1 MKDLSYLNKY
11 LLKYKYYYI
20 IGGIFIL
27 ISTAFA
33 IVPATLIRE
42 TFNLIENGF
51 QEYNEGNIDVKEE
64 ILGNVLFFAIAII
77 AAAVFRGLFM
87 YMMRQTMIV
96 ASRKIEYD
104 LKNEIFFHYQTLPLS
119 FYKNNNT
126 GDLMNRISEDV
137 GKVRMYL
144 GPALMYG
151 LNVIILMVMVIPFM
165 FYINFNL
172 AFYSLIP
179 LPFLV
184 VCIYLVQNIINIRS
198 EEIQISL
205 SNLSTYVQESFSGIR
220 LIKSFVREIN
230 FENVFKSKSIDY
242 KDKSVNLQYVLAL
255 FFPIIITLI
264 GMSIIITVY
273 IGAIE
278 VFEGNLS
285 IGNIA
290 EFLIYVY
297 LLTWPVTALG
307 WITSIIQRASASQ
320 RRINEF
326 LEQKTDILSNK
337 KEKINLLGKIEFKNV
352 SFRYP
357 DTNIHGMKDISFKIN
372 PGESLGIIGA
382 TGSGKSTISNSIMRL
397 FDVDKGK
404 ILFDDIDI
412 KNLDIQHFRR
422 QIGYVPQ
429 DVFLF
434 SDTIT
439 NNILFGS
446 ESKNYENVR
455 DAAANADL
463 MRNIN
468 SFPEKFETKIGERG
482 ITLSGGQKQ
491 RISIARAIIKEPKIL
506 ILDDCLSAVD
516 TKTENIILENLKKIM
531 LNKTSIII
539 SHRISS
545 VKLAKKII
553 VIDDGKI
560 IETGNHK
567 NLIDKRGYYFDL
579 YNQQLEKRKRTKLIY
594 NILILHLVKFS
605 IKTIFF

>member
-42 TFNLIENGF
+42 TFNLIESGF
-51 QEYNEGNIDVKEE
+51 QEYNEGNIYVKDE

-198 EEIQISL
+198 EEIQVSL

-242 KDKSVNLQYVLAL
+242 KDKSVNLQFVLAL

-273 IGAIE
+273 TGAIE

-337 KEKINLLGKIEFKNV
+337 KEKIDLLGKIEFKNV

-372 PGESLGIIGA
+372 PGESLGIIGS

-397 FDVDKGK
+397 FDIDKGK
-404 ILFDDIDI
+404 ILFDDTDI

-446 ESKNYENVR
+446 ENKNYENVR
-455 DAAANADL
+455 DAAVNADL

-567 NLIDKRGYYFDL
+567 NLIDKKGYYFDL
-579 YNQQLEKRKRTKLIY
+579 YNQQLEKE
-594 NILILHLVKFS
+594 NIRN
-605 IKTIFF
+605 

>member
-42 TFNLIENGF
+42 TFNLIESGF
-51 QEYNEGNIDVKEE
+51 QEYNEGNIYVKEE

-273 IGAIE
+273 IGSIE

-337 KEKINLLGKIEFKNV
+337 KEKIDLLGKIEFKNV

-579 YNQQLEKRKRTKLIY
+579 YTQQLEKENLR
-594 NILILHLVKFS
+594 N
-605 IKTIFF
+605 

>member
-42 TFNLIENGF
+42 TFNLIESGF
-51 QEYNEGNIDVKEE
+51 QEYNEGKIYVKEE

-337 KEKINLLGKIEFKNV
+337 KEKIDLLGKIEFKNV

-579 YNQQLEKRKRTKLIY
+579 YNQQLEKENVR
-594 NILILHLVKFS
+594 N
-605 IKTIFF
+605 

>member
-11 LLKYKYYYI
+11 LKKYKYYYSV
-20 IGGIFIL
+20 GGLFIL
-27 ISTAFA
+27 ISTVFA

-42 TFNLIENGF
+42 VFNLIENGYK
-51 QEYNEGNIDVKEE
+51 EYSSGNLILKEE
-64 ILGNVLFFAIAII
+64 ILKNVIFYSLAIII
-77 AAAVFRGLFM
+77 AALIRGMFM
-87 YMMRQTMIV
+87 YLMRQTVIV

-104 LKNEIFFHYQTLPLS
+104 LKNEIFYHYQTLPLK
-119 FYKNNNT
+119 FYKKNNT

-137 GKVRMYL
+137 SKVRMYV

-151 LNVIILMVMVIPFM
+151 MNVTILMLMVIPFM
-165 FYINFNL
+165 FYINSNL
-172 AFYSLIP
+172 AFYSLMP
-179 LPFLV
+179 LPLLV
-184 VCIYLVQNIINIRS
+184 VSIYLVQNIINRKS
-198 EEIQISL
+198 EEIQESL
-205 SNLSTYVQESFSGIR
+205 SDLSTYVQESFSGIR
-220 LIKSFVREIN
+220 IIKSFVREMN
-230 FENVFKSKSIDY
+230 FEKVFGKKSIEY
-242 KDKSVNLQYVLAL
+242 KNKSIGLQFVLAL
-255 FFPIIITLI
+255 FFPVIMTLI
-264 GMSIIITVY
+264 GLSIIITVY
-273 IGAIE
+273 VGALE

-320 RRINEF
+320 KRINEF
-326 LEQKTDILSNK
+326 L
-337 KEKINLLGKIEFKNV
+337 KEKSDIISEDKKKLEFDGKIEFKNV
-352 SFRYP
+352 FFKYQ
-357 DTNIHGMKDISFKIN
+357 DTQIDGMENISFIIN

-382 TGSGKSTISNSIMRL
+382 TGSGKSTIANSLLRL
-397 FDVDKGK
+397 FDVDKGE
-404 ILFDDIDI
+404 ILIDEINI
-412 KNLDIQHFRR
+412 KNLDITHFRK

-434 SDTIT
+434 SDTIE

-446 ESKNYENVR
+446 ENKDFKSVEE
-455 DAAANADL
+455 AAINADL

-468 SFPEKFETKIGERG
+468 SFPEKFNTKIGERG

-491 RISIARAIIKEPKIL
+491 RVSIARAIIKEPKVL

-531 LNKTSIII
+531 YEKTSIII

-553 VIDDGKI
+553 VIDSGKI
-560 IETGNHK
+560 IEKGNHK
-567 NLIDKRGYYFDL
+567 SLLANKGVYHDL
-579 YNQQLEKRKRTKLIY
+579 YHQQLESEK
-594 NILILHLVKFS
+594 
-605 IKTIFF
+605 

>member
-42 TFNLIENGF
+42 TFNLIESGF
-51 QEYNEGNIDVKEE
+51 QEYNEGNIYVKDE
-64 ILGNVLFFAIAII
+64 ILGNVLFFGIAII

-198 EEIQISL
+198 EEIQVSL

-273 IGAIE
+273 IGATE

-326 LEQKTDILSNK
+326 LEQQTDILSSK
-337 KEKINLLGKIEFKNV
+337 KEKVELLGKIEFKNV

-412 KNLDIQHFRR
+412 KNLDIQNFRR

-446 ESKNYENVR
+446 ENKNYENVKH
-455 DAAANADL
+455 ASVNADL

-516 TKTENIILENLKKIM
+516 TKTENIILENLKKVM
-531 LNKTSIII
+531 LDKTSIII

-579 YNQQLEKRKRTKLIY
+579 YNQQLEKENVR
-594 NILILHLVKFS
+594 N
-605 IKTIFF
+605 

>member
-42 TFNLIENGF
+42 TFNLIESGF
-51 QEYNEGNIDVKEE
+51 QEYNEGKIYVKEE

-198 EEIQISL
+198 EEIQVSL

-326 LEQKTDILSNK
+326 LEQKTDIISNK
-337 KEKINLLGKIEFKNV
+337 KEKIDLLGKIEFKNV

-579 YNQQLEKRKRTKLIY
+579 YNQQLEKE
-594 NILILHLVKFS
+594 NVQN
-605 IKTIFF
+605 

>member
-1 MKDLSYLNKY
+1 
-11 LLKYKYYYI
+11 
-20 IGGIFIL
+20 
-27 ISTAFA
+27 
-33 IVPATLIRE
+33 
-42 TFNLIENGF
+42 
-51 QEYNEGNIDVKEE
+51 
-64 ILGNVLFFAIAII
+64 
-77 AAAVFRGLFM
+77 
-87 YMMRQTMIV
+87 
-96 ASRKIEYD
+96 
-104 LKNEIFFHYQTLPLS
+104 
-119 FYKNNNT
+119 
-126 GDLMNRISEDV
+126 
-137 GKVRMYL
+137 
-144 GPALMYG
+144 
-151 LNVIILMVMVIPFM
+151 
-165 FYINFNL
+165 
-172 AFYSLIP
+172 
-179 LPFLV
+179 
-184 VCIYLVQNIINIRS
+184 
-198 EEIQISL
+198 
-205 SNLSTYVQESFSGIR
+205 
-220 LIKSFVREIN
+220 
-230 FENVFKSKSIDY
+230 
-242 KDKSVNLQYVLAL
+242 
-255 FFPIIITLI
+255 
-264 GMSIIITVY
+264 MSIIITVY

-326 LEQKTDILSNK
+326 LEQQTDILSNK
-337 KEKINLLGKIEFKNV
+337 KEKIDLLGKIEFKNV

-404 ILFDDIDI
+404 ILFDDTDI

-446 ESKNYENVR
+446 ENKNYENVR
-455 DAAANADL
+455 DAAVNADL

-579 YNQQLEKRKRTKLIY
+579 YNQQLEKE
-594 NILILHLVKFS
+594 NMQN
-605 IKTIFF
+605 

>member
-1 MKDLSYLNKY
+1 M
-11 LLKYKYYYI
+11 
-20 IGGIFIL
+20 IGI
-27 ISTAFA
+27 
-33 IVPATLIRE
+33 
-42 TFNLIENGF
+42 
-51 QEYNEGNIDVKEE
+51 
-64 ILGNVLFFAIAII
+64 
-77 AAAVFRGLFM
+77 
-87 YMMRQTMIV
+87 
-96 ASRKIEYD
+96 
-104 LKNEIFFHYQTLPLS
+104 
-119 FYKNNNT
+119 
-126 GDLMNRISEDV
+126 
-137 GKVRMYL
+137 
-144 GPALMYG
+144 
-151 LNVIILMVMVIPFM
+151 
-165 FYINFNL
+165 
-172 AFYSLIP
+172 
-179 LPFLV
+179 
-184 VCIYLVQNIINIRS
+184 CIYLVQNIINIRS
-198 EEIQISL
+198 EEIQVSL

-220 LIKSFVREIN
+220 IIKSFVREIN
-230 FENVFKSKSIDY
+230 FENVFKSKSVDY

-326 LEQKTDILSNK
+326 LEQQTDILSNK
-337 KEKINLLGKIEFKNV
+337 KEKIDLLGKIEFKNV

-404 ILFDDIDI
+404 ILFDDTDI

-446 ESKNYENVR
+446 ENKNYENVR
-455 DAAANADL
+455 DAAVNADL

-531 LNKTSIII
+531 LDKTSIII

-579 YNQQLEKRKRTKLIY
+579 YNQQLEKE
-594 NILILHLVKFS
+594 NMQN
-605 IKTIFF
+605 

>member
-42 TFNLIENGF
+42 TFNLIESGF
-51 QEYNEGNIDVKEE
+51 QEYNEGNIYVKDE

-198 EEIQISL
+198 EEIQVSL

-220 LIKSFVREIN
+220 IIKSFVREIN
-230 FENVFKSKSIDY
+230 FENVFKSKSVDY

-326 LEQKTDILSNK
+326 LEQQTVILSNK
-337 KEKINLLGKIEFKNV
+337 KEKIDLLGKIEFKNV

-404 ILFDDIDI
+404 ILFDDTDI

-446 ESKNYENVR
+446 ENKNYENVR
-455 DAAANADL
+455 DAAVNADL

-531 LNKTSIII
+531 LDKTSIII

-579 YNQQLEKRKRTKLIY
+579 YNQQLEKENMR
-594 NILILHLVKFS
+594 N
-605 IKTIFF
+605 